1 MRPIGSEIGGQDEI
15 VRIVHVLFVV
25 VGVDHVN
32 VFMVN
37 LLPILEVFHSRVLFA
52 V

>member
-1 MRPIGSEIGGQDEI
+1 MRPISSEIGGQNEI
-15 VRIVHVLFVV
+15 IRIVYVLLVV

-32 VFMVN
+32 VLMVN